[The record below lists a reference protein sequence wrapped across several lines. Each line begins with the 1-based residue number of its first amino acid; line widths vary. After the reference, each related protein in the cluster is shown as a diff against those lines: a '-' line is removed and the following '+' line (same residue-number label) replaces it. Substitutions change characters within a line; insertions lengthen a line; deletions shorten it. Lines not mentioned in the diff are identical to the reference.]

1 MDAISTFSGAMGLDL
16 GLEAVGIRVRCALE
30 FDRECCNTIRANRP
44 SMPLMETDIRE
55 VTGADLLAASGLD
68 RVDLV
73 CGGPP
78 CQAFSTAG
86 RRLGLDDDRGNVF
99 LKFLELIAEIGPSYV
114 LIENVRGLLSAP
126 APGDASKGGAVR
138 LIASRLRDSGYAVT
152 FTLYDAANYGVPQRR
167 ERVVMLASRAGPI
180 PLVPPTHG
188 DGKLPWV
195 TFREAVADVE
205 SSHHGSFSSKAIRF
219 LRMLGPGQNWRNLPR
234 DLHEEALG
242 GAYRSGGGKV
252 GFYRRVAWDKPCP
265 TLLTSPTQKAT
276 CLCHPDEDRPLSV
289 EEYAAV
295 QQFPSDWRFSGSLA
309 SVYKQIGNAVPV
321 GLGSAVGGHLLR
333 WHGASAAERAVAVV
347 APPGV
352 RYSRYRGTSH
362 LDF

>member
-1 MDAISTFSGAMGLDL
+1 MGLDL
-16 GLEAVGIRVRCALE
+16 GLEAAGVHVRCALE

-44 SMPLMETDIRE
+44 SIPLVEGDIRD
-55 VTGADLLAASGLD
+55 VSGADILAVAGLE

-99 LKFLELIAEIGPSYV
+99 LKFLDLIGEIGPTYV

-126 APGDASKGGAVR
+126 APGDDSKGGAVR
-138 LIASRLRDSGYAVT
+138 LIARRLRKSGYVVT

-167 ERVVMLASRAGPI
+167 ERVIMLASRGGPI

-188 DGKLPWV
+188 DGRLPWV
-195 TFREAVADVE
+195 TFREAVAGVK
-205 SSHHGSFSSKAIRF
+205 SLRYGSFSAKMIRF
-219 LRMLGPGQNWRNLPR
+219 LQMLGPGQNWRDLPL
-234 DLHEEALG
+234 DLQEEAMG
-242 GAYRSGGGKV
+242 GAYQTGGGKV
-252 GFYRRVAWDKPCP
+252 GFYRRLAWDKPCP

-289 EEYAAV
+289 EEYGAV
-295 QQFPSDWRFSGSLA
+295 QQFPPHWQFSGSIA

-321 GLGSAVGGHLLR
+321 GLGRAVGRHLL
-333 WHGASAAERAVAVV
+333 WWDSASAAARFGMQV
-347 APPGV
+347 APPDV

-362 LDF
+362 LDFLGV